1 MADEERR
8 LVSGAQR
15 EILNDFLSFVEKN
28 FPRLGP
34 FNTLSRCAA
43 EPSRVRRRLY
53 SIVSEVLRTD
63 GRTVPGIHTS
73 VITAYLEYDVDRKV
87 KLLMF
92 PADTLQ
98 QARVFFDLPN
108 IIERSF
114 MLVQKGWTIRPNFH
128 FGFMAKGFGW
138 TTTTATLAEY
148 LEYWQQNIRN
158 TAQIERQEWNAYWN
172 ELWKAKIAEPADR
185 DQFDHDFTNTDRQ
198 FAALDQDSSV
208 RLLGTLT
215 RPNAWTP
222 GGN

>member
-1 MADEERR
+1 
-8 LVSGAQR
+8 
-15 EILNDFLSFVEKN
+15 
-28 FPRLGP
+28 
-34 FNTLSRCAA
+34 
-43 EPSRVRRRLY
+43 
-53 SIVSEVLRTD
+53 
-63 GRTVPGIHTS
+63 
-73 VITAYLEYDVDRKV
+73 
-87 KLLMF
+87 MF

-98 QARVFFDLPN
+98 QARVFFDQPN

-198 FAALDQDSSV
+198 FASPRPGLQCTFAWDLDEAERLDARGQLAKAVKGRINELLEALHEEQID
-208 RLLGTLT
+208 
-215 RPNAWTP
+215 PE
-222 GGN
+222 